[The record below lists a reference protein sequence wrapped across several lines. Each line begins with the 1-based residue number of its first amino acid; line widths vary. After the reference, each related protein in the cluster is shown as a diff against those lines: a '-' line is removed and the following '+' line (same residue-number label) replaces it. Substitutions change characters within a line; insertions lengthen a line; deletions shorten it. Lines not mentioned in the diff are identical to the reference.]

1 MKRSI
6 LIMFVTTLSVGSLGC
21 SMCCGPFDYDYPVY
35 GGKFERVDSSDG
47 RVGSVFSDPN
57 ASSDGENPDS
67 NLEAQPDGGDSRGVE
82 ELPPPKKALET
93 FREKQTSAEMIEID
107 VDEFWVTEPL
117 RTEK

>member
-1 MKRSI
+1 MKRSF

-35 GGKFERVDSSDG
+35 GGKFERVDSSYG
-47 RVGSVFSDPN
+47 RVGSIFSDPN
-57 ASSDGENPDS
+57 APDDGPSPDS
-67 NLEAQPDGGDSRGVE
+67 NLEMQPAGGNGSGVE
-82 ELPPPKKALET
+82 ELPPPKRVIET
-93 FREKQTSAEMIEID
+93 FREKQTSAEMIDID